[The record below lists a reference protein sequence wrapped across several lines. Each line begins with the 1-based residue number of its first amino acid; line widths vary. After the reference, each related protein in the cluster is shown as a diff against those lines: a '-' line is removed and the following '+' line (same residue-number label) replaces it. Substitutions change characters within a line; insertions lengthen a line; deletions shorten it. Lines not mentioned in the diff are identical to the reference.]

1 MDYDDNS
8 TPVDAVEAESTSDS
22 MADDA
27 VGMGAVA
34 GYNIGEISFA
44 DDPEEVEASSEGI
57 NLAEFAEVG
66 EGVDIESIGTKKPK
80 AKAATDVEG
89 GASAVALFDPALEGM
104 LIRPST
110 DGWEGQE

>member
-8 TPVDAVEAESTSDS
+8 TQVDVAEVESTSDS

-27 VGMGAVA
+27 VGMGAVP

-44 DDPEEVEASSEGI
+44 DDPEESEVAAEGI

-80 AKAATDVEG
+80 AKAAADVEG
-89 GASAVALFDPALEGM
+89 GASSVALFDPALEGM
-104 LIRPST
+104 LVRPSA